1 GTPVSSTLTLV
12 TFTPG
17 RPPRATLPA
26 RRSSG
31 RTTDLSNTASAS
43 TTTTDNDLTNNSATE
58 TTQVKTQAD
67 IYVTK
72 SDSPDPVLAGNN
84 LTYTLGVHNGGPS
97 DALGVVL
104 SDPIPAGTSFFSA
117 TGGGTYSGITKART
131 STRRNSSHVEAA
143 YAGLGVK
150 KETAR

>member
-84 LTYTLGVHNGGPS
+84 LDRKSTRLNSSHVDTLY
-97 DALGVVL
+97 AVL
-104 SDPIPAGTSFFSA
+104 CVQIPTGTSFF
-117 TGGGTYSGITKART
+117 
-131 STRRNSSHVEAA
+131 
-143 YAGLGVK
+143 
-150 KETAR
+150 

>member
-1 GTPVSSTLTLV
+1 SLV
-12 TFTPG
+12 VKVD
-17 RPPRATLPA
+17 
-26 RRSSG
+26 SG

-43 TTTTDNDLTNNSATE
+43 TTTTGTDEHTTKLTERFEVESHPDIDN
-58 TTQVKTQAD
+58 
-67 IYVTK
+67 TK

-117 TGGGTYSGITKART
+117 TGGGTYIGITNPLTWNLSPFPSTTLFRSSLVVKVDSGRT
-131 STRRNSSHVEAA
+131 TDLSNTASAST
-143 YAGLGVK
+143 
-150 KETAR
+150 TTT